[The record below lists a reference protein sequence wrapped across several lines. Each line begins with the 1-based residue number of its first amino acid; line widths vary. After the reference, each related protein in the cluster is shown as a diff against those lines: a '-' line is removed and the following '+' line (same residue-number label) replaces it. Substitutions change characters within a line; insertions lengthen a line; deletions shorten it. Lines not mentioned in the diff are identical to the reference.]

1 MIHVLKM
8 ESDDWIQHA
17 ASSLQRPLSIGQP
30 QNPPAKS
37 SCTPWG
43 ELSDATGIFNL
54 YNLNTMTASADES
67 GGSIQH
73 SCDCKHWN
81 NGSSIQHSCCIQS
94 HFHLASIRIWN
105 VHSNDHSS
113 LRWHCNDWQTYLWGA
128 LLRFDSAKLEWTQKY
143 LSALHM
149 LTGHHVGL
157 VISCVRCFNTAVVG
171 MLLSESSCSYNS
183 KWSAF
188 DEQSATCNN
197 WDFENMHS
205 SSYSGD
211 ATLC

>member
-8 ESDDWIQHA
+8 EAGTRSATTVCSAGMDLDLASFKILPQKPRVQHQVSYFA
-17 ASSLQRPLSIGQP
+17 
-30 QNPPAKS
+30 
-37 SCTPWG
+37 
-43 ELSDATGIFNL
+43 
-54 YNLNTMTASADES
+54 
-67 GGSIQH
+67 GSIQH